1 MQNKIV
7 NFVNEAVSINS
18 GLLSKS
24 VNQSVVSGQKFVQQV
39 SDQAVEWANIK
50 NFDDYVASQKV
61 WNASVVDQ
69 IQSSTQS
76 AIDLGNEA
84 YDAYFG
90 LWKKVL
96 VPTVSPVAEAKVV
109 KAKAA

>member
-7 NFVNEAVSINS
+7 NFVNEAVNINS
-18 GLLSKS
+18 ELLSKS
-24 VNQSVVSGQKFVQQV
+24 VNQGVVSGQKFVQQV
-39 SDQAVEWANIK
+39 SDQAVGWTNIK

-90 LWKKVL
+90 LWKKVFA
-96 VPTVSPVAEAKVV
+96 PAVSPVAEAKVV